1 MYFPAVESDQLYTW
15 SDEYPDATHNRIAKA
30 PQCSPAPIA
39 PAPSYPARVSHRALQ
54 TLRQGG
60 LQMCRRPRPWP
71 QVLPVGQLSGLAAA
85 NGLRTAGVLR
95 TNDGVPVELPPS
107 PRDFRDDLR
116 DQPRTASPSRG
127 ALKGW
132 HERSTASPPRI
143 DRCEFGRRAPRQYAG
158 RLARRQPRGFVN
170 CGDRR

>member
-1 MYFPAVESDQLYTW
+1 MYFPAVKSDQLYTW
-15 SDEYPDATHNRIAKA
+15 SDEFPETTHSRVAKT
-30 PQCSPAPIA
+30 PLRSPSPIA
-39 PAPSYPARVSHRALQ
+39 SAPSYPARVSHRALQ

-60 LQMCRRPRPWP
+60 LKMCRRPRPWP

-95 TNDGVPVELPPS
+95 TNGGVPVELPPS
-107 PRDFRDDLR
+107 PRDLRDDLR
-116 DQPRTASPSRG
+116 DQPRTAAPSRG
-127 ALKGW
+127 ALKGC
-132 HERSTASPPRI
+132 HERSTSSPSHT
-143 DRCEFGRRAPRQYAG
+143 RCEPGRAPRQYAR